1 MVGTQAG
8 PDRHAW
14 IEWAEASA
22 GVQSLGPISDP
33 YRLDDDTLVV
43 RAQEGDTAAYGEL
56 VVRYQPAMYRLALRL
71 LDDPGEAEDA
81 TQESFLSAWR
91 RLRGYRGEAA
101 FSSWMYRIVTN
112 RCLNMVRS
120 RRPATSLDGAAEEVA
135 GPEARGP
142 ERGVEAN
149 EQLGALRLALAR
161 LPPDQR
167 ACWLLREGEGLSY
180 SEIAAIVGGSPA
192 AVRGRIHRARRRLAE
207 VMQPWR

>member
-1 MVGTQAG
+1 
-8 PDRHAW
+8 
-14 IEWAEASA
+14 
-22 GVQSLGPISDP
+22 
-33 YRLDDDTLVV
+33 LVA
-43 RAQEGDTAAYGEL
+43 RAQEGDTAAYAVL
-56 VVRYQPAMYRLALRL
+56 VRRYQQAMYRLALRL
-71 LDDPGEAEDA
+71 LDDRQEAEDA

-91 RLRGYRGEAA
+91 RLGGYRGEAA

-112 RCLNMVRS
+112 RCLNTLRS
-120 RRPATSLDGAAEEVA
+120 RRSTASLDAANEDVP

-149 EQLGALRLALAR
+149 EQLGALSGALAG

-180 SEIAAIVGGSPA
+180 AEIAAIVGGSPG